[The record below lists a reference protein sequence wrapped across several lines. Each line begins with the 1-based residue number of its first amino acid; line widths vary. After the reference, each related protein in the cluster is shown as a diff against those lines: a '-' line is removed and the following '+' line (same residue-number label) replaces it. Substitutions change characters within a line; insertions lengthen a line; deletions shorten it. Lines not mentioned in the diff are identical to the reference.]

1 MREAWVGILANLV
14 AVVALYS
21 AFSVAIAIAQALGP
35 ATPINQVLT
44 LASAVVLG
52 LVGVSGA
59 LFKLSDWFARH
70 VEIGD
75 EEPSSQDAA
84 HPANG
89 GPQQPQHAALDA
101 STVYLGIAGMRFR
114 LESQALMRQHL
125 FGLGGLPWYEPL
137 WALVLRVAATGLW
150 VYVAVFVG
158 VWALG
163 QATLWF
169 SELAVSPGLLNAV
182 IALVLFVVTAVVLLV
197 PACLAGCGAY
207 WSWFVW
213 RGDWPAWRK
222 LGMTLALLASGYL
235 VSGALGST
243 IQTVNSTL
251 TTLRH
256 TLLI

>member
-1 MREAWVGILANLV
+1 MREAWVSILANLV
-14 AVVALYS
+14 ALVAIYS
-21 AFSVAIAIAQALGP
+21 AFSVAIAIAQTLGP
-35 ATPINQVLT
+35 ATPINQVFT
-44 LASAVVLG
+44 LAGAVVLG

-70 VEIGD
+70 VEIGE
-75 EEPSSQDAA
+75 EEPASPDAA
-84 HPANG
+84 QLARGDPLEH
-89 GPQQPQHAALDA
+89 QRAALDA
-101 STVYLGIAGMRFR
+101 STVYMGIGGLRFR

-125 FGLGGLPWYEPL
+125 FGRGGPPWYEPL
-137 WALVLRVAATGLW
+137 WALVVRVAATGLW
-150 VYVAVFVG
+150 VYVALFVG

-169 SELAVSPGLLNAV
+169 SELAVSPGVLNAV
-182 IALVLFVVTAVVLLV
+182 IAVVLCVATAVILLL
-197 PACLAGCGAY
+197 PACLAGCSAY

-222 LGMTLALLASGYL
+222 LGMTLALLASAYL
-235 VSGALGST
+235 VSGALGSL

>member
-1 MREAWVGILANLV
+1 MREAWVSILANLV
-14 AVVALYS
+14 ALVAIYS
-21 AFSVAIAIAQALGP
+21 AFSIAIAIAQALGP
-35 ATPINQVLT
+35 ATPINQVFT
-44 LASAVVLG
+44 LAGAVVLG
-52 LVGVSGA
+52 LVGISGA

-70 VEIGD
+70 VEIG
-75 EEPSSQDAA
+75 EEELTSPDAA
-84 HPANG
+84 QSARG
-89 GPQQPQHAALDA
+89 DPQQQQRAAMDA
-101 STVYLGIAGMRFR
+101 STVYYGIGGLRFR

-125 FGLGGLPWYEPL
+125 FGLGGPPWYEPL
-137 WALVLRVAATGLW
+137 WALVVRVAATGLW
-150 VYVAVFVG
+150 VYVALFVG

-163 QATLWF
+163 QAMLWF
-169 SELAVSPGLLNAV
+169 SELAVSPGVLNAV
-182 IALVLFVVTAVVLLV
+182 FAVVLCVVTAVVLLL
-197 PACLAGCGAY
+197 PACLAGCAAY

-235 VSGALGST
+235 VSGALGSL